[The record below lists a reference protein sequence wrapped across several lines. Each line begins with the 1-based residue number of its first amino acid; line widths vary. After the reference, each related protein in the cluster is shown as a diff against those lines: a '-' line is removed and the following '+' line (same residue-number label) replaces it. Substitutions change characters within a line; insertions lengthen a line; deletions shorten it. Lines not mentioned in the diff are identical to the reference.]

1 MLCPIEMVDIEMVD
15 IYTKEQKYD
24 IISATKRV
32 II

>member
-1 MLCPIEMVDIEMVD
+1 MLCPIEMVEEMVD

>member
-1 MLCPIEMVDIEMVD
+1 MLCPIEMVD

-24 IISATKRV
+24 IISTTKRV

>member
-1 MLCPIEMVDIEMVD
+1 MTLSQVNYIEMVD

>member
-1 MLCPIEMVDIEMVD
+1 MLCPIEMVD